1 MRKTILF
8 QLLLLLLIFPANA
21 QVQLIKE
28 TKVTDE
34 ALHFWY
40 PNGERAAIYAKH
52 ISPKGDCFTV
62 ANGYIFFG
70 WYKGGMNRR
79 NLMLSRKKIGENTW
93 KTIQFSDKNTLIVDP
108 KDKSGPKI
116 FGNAHQTITVAVS
129 EDDGKVH
136 ILFDH
141 HNDPLRYIVSK
152 KDIAFTSDANFKV
165 SNFERKRNY
174 LTERETLRITYPE
187 INKNDRGE
195 LILNYRK
202 GNSHGGSEYMH
213 VYSNGKWSKS
223 KRVIQGFEAPIA
235 NRDKNY
241 AYGSP
246 TYANGRFYY
255 AFSVRWDNNRA
266 INEGVYVADAG
277 PTMTG
282 RWKSIINNT
291 SRTYSLPIRNYS
303 PFLIQDPPS
312 LNNEGSNGIPQF
324 AITDNGDMQIGW
336 KSRGSDKKYYYT
348 YTKKKNET
356 NFTRHDRIFLSSF
369 GYGNKFYSVSVER
382 KVVNRK
388 VNDKIVIKTNKPG
401 DLTQTTEL
409 EIPTTYDLTSE
420 VKFVH
425 EGVLYLMYA
434 VNANSD
440 KRKVLCYEID
450 LGDASNNDSS
460 SGNDSPADITNGWFK
475 IKNLETGRYLRA
487 VGGGDVVAA
496 SVASGNDKQWRFVKT
511 GNYYNIDSRTTGDG
525 SGILRATG
533 NTIIGTKRNAPLA
546 DRDKVWKVNKV
557 SSPSGTFRI
566 ELKDSRSYIY
576 NETSNSNK
584 NIRLNTKIGDRSKWI
599 LEPVNSSSS
608 KSIAPLSKSEN
619 NNESVLIYPNP
630 ATNGFTITLRG
641 FDKANV
647 IISNLLGKIVY
658 NKNMTSNRLNI
669 TRDNRF
675 AAGMY
680 LVKVISNNNQ
690 AIYNSKLV
698 IK

>member
-1 MRKTILF
+1 MLV
-8 QLLLLLLIFPANA
+8 LPVSA
-21 QVQLIKE
+21 QVKLIKE

-40 PNGERAAIYAKH
+40 PDGAKAAIYAKN

-70 WYKGGMNRR
+70 WYKGGMDRR
-79 NLMLSRKKIGENTW
+79 NLMLSRKKIGANTW
-93 KTIQFSDKNTLIVDP
+93 KTIQFSNKNTLIVDP
-108 KDKSGPKI
+108 KDKTGPRI

-165 SNFERKRNY
+165 SNFESKRNY
-174 LTERETLRITYPE
+174 LTEQENLRITYPE
-187 INKNDRGE
+187 INKNDKGE

-223 KRVIQGFEAPIA
+223 KRVIQGFESPIA
-235 NRDKNY
+235 NKDKNY

-246 TYANGRFYY
+246 TYANGKFYY

-282 RWKSIINNT
+282 KWKSIINNT
-291 SRTYSLPIRNYS
+291 SREYSLPIRNYS

-312 LNNEGSNGIPQF
+312 FNNEGSNGIPKF

-356 NFTRHDRIFLSSF
+356 NFTRHDEIFLSSF

-382 KVVNRK
+382 KVVNGK
-388 VNDKIVIKTNKPG
+388 VNDKIVIKTNNPG
-401 DLTQTTEL
+401 EINQNTAL
-409 EIPTTYDLTSE
+409 EIPTTYDLTSDE
-420 VKFVH
+420 QFVH

-450 LGDASNNDSS
+450 LGAASDNGSS
-460 SGNDSPADITNGWFK
+460 SGNDSPSDITNGWFK
-475 IKNLETGRYLRA
+475 IKNIETGRYLRA

-496 SVASGNDKQWRFVKT
+496 SVNSGNDKQWRFVKT

-533 NTIIGTKRNAPLA
+533 NTIIGTKRNAPLN

-557 SSPSGTFRI
+557 FSPSGAFRI
-566 ELKDSRSYIY
+566 ELKDTKTYIY

-584 NIRLNTKIGDRSKWI
+584 DIRLNTKVGNRSKWI
-599 LEPVNSSSS
+599 LEPVASS
-608 KSIAPLSKSEN
+608 KTGDKKESEIVQNNTLSDI
-619 NNESVLIYPNP
+619 VIYPNP
-630 ATNGFTITLRG
+630 TNSSFTIKLQGIDSGKVYIT
-641 FDKANV
+641 DM
-647 IISNLLGKIVY
+647 LGKLVY
-658 NKNMTSNRLNI
+658 SNSINGEVRLTKDNKLSNGI
-669 TRDNRF
+669 YF
-675 AAGMY
+675 
-680 LVKVISNNNQ
+680 VKVAGDNQ
-690 AIYNSKLV
+690 KTYTKKLV
-698 IK
+698 IN